1 MRGREIDSTYLT
13 SNSKAI
19 KMKFEFT
26 KKKLKA
32 TNQNKFELFYFKIN
46 LEEIQRNPRT

>member
-13 SNSKAI
+13 SNSKAL

-26 KKKLKA
+26 KKKIES
-32 TNQNKFELFYFKIN
+32 NKSEQVRIILF
-46 LEEIQRNPRT
+46 